1 MDTRKDKLQCYT
13 SFLIK
18 NLQVVVSQRLEK
30 KPAIR
35 CMPNQQLANELHQP
49 IIRKFERRKVH
60 FLFRDNILGVDL
72 ADM

>member
-1 MDTRKDKLQCYT
+1 MIQKFFDKKSTGSGVTTLG
-13 SFLIK
+13 
-18 NLQVVVSQRLEK
+18 K
-30 KPAIR
+30 KHAIR

>member
-1 MDTRKDKLQCYT
+1 MIQKFFDKKSTGSSVPTLG
-13 SFLIK
+13 
-18 NLQVVVSQRLEK
+18 K
-30 KPAIR
+30 KHAIR

>member
-1 MDTRKDKLQCYT
+1 MIQKFFDKKSTGSGVPTLG
-13 SFLIK
+13 
-18 NLQVVVSQRLEK
+18 K
-30 KPAIR
+30 KHAIR

-49 IIRKFERRKVH
+49 IIRKSERRKVH